1 MSVLG
6 RERIINLLRSES
18 YEDRLIIT
26 PLFSDNQVGEASIDI
41 RLGSNFIITRK
52 GNLPYVDP
60 SADSTKSQRYQS
72 KHYINFG
79 NKFFLHPGELVL
91 AGTLEYFRLP
101 KTVAGSVT
109 SRSSWGRTGL
119 VIATATAI
127 QPGFTGVITL
137 ELINHGEVPLVLY
150 PGLSVAQLILSE
162 CDGATEYDGRFSYAS
177 EAVYPRVSS
186 DKSTDLDFW
195 LNSFKRFNRT

>member
-1 MSVLG
+1 MSILG
-6 RERIINLLRSES
+6 RERIISLLRAKK
-18 YEDRLIIT
+18 YEDRLIVT
-26 PLFSDNQVGEASIDI
+26 PLFLDDQVSEASIDI
-41 RLGSNFIITRK
+41 RLGNNFIITRK
-52 GNLPYVDP
+52 GNLAYIDP
-60 SADSTKSQRYQS
+60 AADSAKSHRYQT

-79 NKFFLHPGELVL
+79 NRFYLHPGELVL

-119 VIATATAI
+119 IIATATAV

-137 ELINHGEVPLVLY
+137 ELVNHGEVPLVLY
-150 PGLSVAQLILSE
+150 PGLSVAQLILAE
-162 CDGATEYDGRFSYAS
+162 CDGATEYNGRFSYAT

-186 DKSTDLDFW
+186 DKNTELNFW
-195 LNSFKRFNRT
+195 CNSFKR